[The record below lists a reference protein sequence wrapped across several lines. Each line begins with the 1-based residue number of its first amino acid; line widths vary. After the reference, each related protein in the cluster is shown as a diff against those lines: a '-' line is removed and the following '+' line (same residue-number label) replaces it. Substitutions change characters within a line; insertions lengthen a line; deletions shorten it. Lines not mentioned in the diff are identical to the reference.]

1 MIQKTLA
8 MALTS
13 SDVNNHDNNSS
24 TLERFDTLLSKL
36 DNSIHTTVTNI
47 QMLKS
52 EIDQLMTK

>member
-1 MIQKTLA
+1 